1 MLFLENTS
9 DTEVVKDYKRING
22 YYSKSITN
30 IPLDKRK
37 STRKKIKLTKDE
49 NKKNVLD
56 GFQLAYKVTAN
67 SVYGQM
73 GAKTSPVFFKR

>member
-1 MLFLENTS
+1 MLFLENKR
-9 DTEVVKDYKRING
+9 TEDDQIIKESMAI
-22 YYSKSITN
+22 
-30 IPLDKRK
+30 IPKVLQTFLDARK
-37 STRKKIKLTKDE
+37 STRKKIKHTKDE
-49 NKKNVLD
+49 NKKKVLD